1 MKKILFGVTAALATV
16 SLATMPMTA
25 HARDHGGNDRGNN
38 VALGVLGG
46 VAVGA
51 AIASTAYPYYSG
63 YGYPY
68 YAAPAPSYYY
78 APQGY
83 YYPSATYSDPSTYY
97 GSYHNDG
104 Y

>member
-1 MKKILFGVTAALATV
+1 MKKIILGVTAALATI
-16 SLATMPMTA
+16 SLAAMPMPA
-25 HARDHGGNDRGNN
+25 HARDHGENNRGN

-51 AIASTAYPYYSG
+51 AIASTAYPYNGG
-63 YGYPY
+63 YAYPY
-68 YAAPAPSYYY
+68 YATPAPSYYY
-78 APQGY
+78 APQSY
-83 YYPSATYSDPSTYY
+83 YYPSYYAPDPYY

>member
-1 MKKILFGVTAALATV
+1 MKKILLGVTAALATV
-16 SLATMPMTA
+16 SLAAVPMTA
-25 HARDHGGNDRGNN
+25 YARDHGGNNGGA

-51 AIASTAYPYYSG
+51 AIASTANPYYGG
-63 YGYPY
+63 YSYPY

-78 APQGY
+78 APQSY
-83 YYPSATYSDPSTYY
+83 YYPSATYYAPRSYY
-97 GSYHNDG
+97 GSYHSDG